1 MSVFEQLDERAK
13 VLLKSLLDAA
23 TEKALLAYSKIIV
36 DAQLGVSNTPY
47 SSQSVQPKAMPYLE
61 PPVSPD
67 VENASPSTIQS
78 SNAQTNLCVNNA
90 WKNEQSLIKPTPQDS
105 GSEHSKFSVSLNKP
119 EGRKKCCRVCKQ
131 NSMKQ
136 QNSAKNLNKDGNE
149 SDQRH
154 DEAYWIDGNSK
165 GSHELRL
172 KGLKSAVTFNEE
184 PKQKRNSE
192 IECQPSAASSASWA
206 SSSVGSKFV
215 KIGSEFVS
223 GKIDKHRQDSESN
236 SCKEVAN
243 AMKCS
248 ESVMPSSSLQLY
260 GENADSHEANSA
272 AFDHNLSRADNSI
285 RTKMQSI
292 QRDGSVAVGEMNFAK
307 RQNGDGSDAMRETNS
322 AERQNVREIVERIES
337 LNRSQKNYQ
346 TCQYVCGLQVPPSQ
360 DDVGKKSSMH
370 SMKVRQDTPLMNPM
384 ARLEEKSTPSVPS
397 VPLSAGSI
405 VASHKRHLPR
415 QTFIRPTLL
424 DYDDYHK
431 KITPKRSY
439 VDSEEELDETTSSS
453 SNGRSLEMSD
463 EEASSSSNPHSP
475 ELSDATASSSSNPR
489 SLVESYQ
496 TASSSSS
503 SSPHSSYSWTS
514 QQQTTGS
521 GGSSSRGSDED
532 PEDYYDRGDH
542 PPRVKGPSKRYRSPS
557 HKKKATGRL
566 RGLKN
571 KLGLI
576 FHHHHHHHHHHHDD
590 NDGEKAPARSMWKN
604 LHKMLQ
610 KKDMKHHDKAYQKKA
625 VEKFGKSVVS
635 GKKKQKAGHFR
646 ALVKGLM
653 KHSKHSKKSKPSKDG
668 IGRQFGRIQNGHD
681 KKHWWKMFQRHRRGV
696 RLPNRGRV
704 KLGIPRKNKKP
715 RLKTLK

>member
-1 MSVFEQLDERAK
+1 
-13 VLLKSLLDAA
+13 
-23 TEKALLAYSKIIV
+23 
-36 DAQLGVSNTPY
+36 
-47 SSQSVQPKAMPYLE
+47 
-61 PPVSPD
+61 
-67 VENASPSTIQS
+67 
-78 SNAQTNLCVNNA
+78 
-90 WKNEQSLIKPTPQDS
+90 
-105 GSEHSKFSVSLNKP
+105 
-119 EGRKKCCRVCKQ
+119 
-131 NSMKQ
+131 
-136 QNSAKNLNKDGNE
+136 
-149 SDQRH
+149 
-154 DEAYWIDGNSK
+154 
-165 GSHELRL
+165 
-172 KGLKSAVTFNEE
+172 
-184 PKQKRNSE
+184 
-192 IECQPSAASSASWA
+192 
-206 SSSVGSKFV
+206 
-215 KIGSEFVS
+215 
-223 GKIDKHRQDSESN
+223 
-236 SCKEVAN
+236 
-243 AMKCS
+243 
-248 ESVMPSSSLQLY
+248 
-260 GENADSHEANSA
+260 
-272 AFDHNLSRADNSI
+272 
-285 RTKMQSI
+285 MQSI
-292 QRDGSVAVGEMNFAK
+292 QRDGSVAVGEMSFAK
-307 RQNGDGSDAMRETNS
+307 RQNGDGSVAMRETNS

-346 TCQYVCGLQVPPSQ
+346 TCQYVCGSQVPPSQ

-370 SMKVRQDTPLMNPM
+370 R
-384 ARLEEKSTPSVPS
+384 
-397 VPLSAGSI
+397 SI

-463 EEASSSSNPHSP
+463 EEASSSSSPHSP

-489 SLVESYQ
+489 SLMESCQ
-496 TASSSSS
+496 TASSS

-521 GGSSSRGSDED
+521 GGSGSGGSDED

-576 FHHHHHHHHHHHDD
+576 FHHHHHHHHHHHED
-590 NDGEKAPARSMWKN
+590 ND
-604 LHKMLQ
+604 
-610 KKDMKHHDKAYQKKA
+610 
-625 VEKFGKSVVS
+625 VS
-635 GKKKQKAGHFR
+635 SKKKQKAGHFR

-668 IGRQFGRIQNGHD
+668 IGRQLGRIQNGHD
-681 KKHWWKMFQRHRRGV
+681 NKHWWKMFQRHRRGV

>member
-1 MSVFEQLDERAK
+1 
-13 VLLKSLLDAA
+13 
-23 TEKALLAYSKIIV
+23 
-36 DAQLGVSNTPY
+36 
-47 SSQSVQPKAMPYLE
+47 
-61 PPVSPD
+61 
-67 VENASPSTIQS
+67 
-78 SNAQTNLCVNNA
+78 
-90 WKNEQSLIKPTPQDS
+90 
-105 GSEHSKFSVSLNKP
+105 
-119 EGRKKCCRVCKQ
+119 
-131 NSMKQ
+131 MKQ

-149 SDQRH
+149 SDQRR

-165 GSHELRL
+165 GSHELRW
-172 KGLKSAVTFNEE
+172 KGLKSAVTFCEE

-192 IECQPSAASSASWA
+192 IECQPSVA
-206 SSSVGSKFV
+206 SSVGSKFV

-223 GKIDKHRQDSESN
+223 GKIDMHREDSESN
-236 SCKEVAN
+236 SFQEVAN
-243 AMKCS
+243 AMKYS

-260 GENADSHEANSA
+260 GKNADSLEANNA
-272 AFDHNLSRADNSI
+272 AFDHNLSMADNSI
-285 RTKMQSI
+285 RTKMQSV
-292 QRDGSVAVGEMNFAK
+292 QRDGSVAVGEMSFAK
-307 RQNGDGSDAMRETNS
+307 RQNGDGSVAMRETNC

-346 TCQYVCGLQVPPSQ
+346 TCQYVCGSQVPPSQ

-370 SMKVRQDTPLMNPM
+370 SMKVRQDTPLRNPV
-384 ARLEEKSTPSVPS
+384 ARLEEKSTPSLPS
-397 VPLSAGSI
+397 IPLSAGSI

-424 DYDDYHK
+424 NYDDYHK

-453 SNGRSLEMSD
+453 SNSRSLEMSD
-463 EEASSSSNPHSP
+463 EAASSSSSPHSP

-489 SLVESYQ
+489 SVTESCQ
-496 TASSSSS
+496 TASSS

-521 GGSSSRGSDED
+521 GGSGSAGGSDED

-590 NDGEKAPARSMWKN
+590 NDGEKPPARSMWKN

-610 KKDMKHHDKAYQKKA
+610 KKDLKHHDKAYQKN
-625 VEKFGKSVVS
+625 SS
-635 GKKKQKAGHFR
+635 
-646 ALVKGLM
+646 
-653 KHSKHSKKSKPSKDG
+653 
-668 IGRQFGRIQNGHD
+668 
-681 KKHWWKMFQRHRRGV
+681 
-696 RLPNRGRV
+696 
-704 KLGIPRKNKKP
+704 
-715 RLKTLK
+715 

>member
-1 MSVFEQLDERAK
+1 MNFRIIFRNQSGQTVNVNRMELEDAHSDLCSLRKLYGLLQGSPDGVQMAGFLDERAK

-119 EGRKKCCRVCKQ
+119 EAI
-131 NSMKQ
+131 
-136 QNSAKNLNKDGNE
+136 SATMRLIGFDG
-149 SDQRH
+149 
-154 DEAYWIDGNSK
+154 YSK

-172 KGLKSAVTFNEE
+172 KGLKSAVTFCEE
-184 PKQKRNSE
+184 PKQRRNSE

-223 GKIDKHRQDSESN
+223 GKIDKHREDSESN
-236 SCKEVAN
+236 SFKEVAN
-243 AMKCS
+243 AMKYS

-260 GENADSHEANSA
+260 GENADSHEANNA
-272 AFDHNLSRADNSI
+272 AFDHNLSMADNSI
-285 RTKMQSI
+285 GTKMQSV
-292 QRDGSVAVGEMNFAK
+292 QKDGSVAVGEMSIAK
-307 RQNGDGSDAMRETNS
+307 RQNGDGSVAMRETNS

-346 TCQYVCGLQVPPSQ
+346 TW
-360 DDVGKKSSMH
+360 
-370 SMKVRQDTPLMNPM
+370 
-384 ARLEEKSTPSVPS
+384 
-397 VPLSAGSI
+397 SI
-405 VASHKRHLPR
+405 VASPKRHLPR

-439 VDSEEELDETTSSS
+439 VDSEEELDGTTSSS

-463 EEASSSSNPHSP
+463 EAASSSSSPHSP

-489 SLVESYQ
+489 SLIESCQ
-496 TASSSSS
+496 TASSS

-542 PPRVKGPSKRYRSPS
+542 PPRVKGPGKRYRSPS

-604 LHKMLQ
+604 LQKMLQ
-610 KKDMKHHDKAYQKKA
+610 KKDLKHHDKAYQKEA

-635 GKKKQKAGHFR
+635 SKKKQKAGHFR

-668 IGRQFGRIQNGHD
+668 IGRQLGRIQNGHD
-681 KKHWWKMFQRHRRGV
+681 NKHWWKMFQRHRRGV

>member
-1 MSVFEQLDERAK
+1 MSLLPFLLSLILHLDERAK

-184 PKQKRNSE
+184 SKQKRNSE
-192 IECQPSAASSASWA
+192 IECQPSVAST
-206 SSSVGSKFV
+206 VGSKFV

-223 GKIDKHRQDSESN
+223 GKIDKHREDSESN
-236 SCKEVAN
+236 SFQEVAN
-243 AMKCS
+243 AMKYS

-260 GENADSHEANSA
+260 GENADSLEANNA
-272 AFDHNLSRADNSI
+272 AFDHNLSMADNSTG
-285 RTKMQSI
+285 TKMQSV
-292 QRDGSVAVGEMNFAK
+292 QKDGSVAVGEMSFAK
-307 RQNGDGSDAMRETNS
+307 RQNGDGSVAMRETNC
-322 AERQNVREIVERIES
+322 AERQNVKEIVERIES

-346 TCQYVCGLQVPPSQ
+346 TCQYVCGSQVPPSQ

-370 SMKVRQDTPLMNPM
+370 SMKVRQDTPLRNPV

-397 VPLSAGSI
+397 IPLSAGSI

-463 EEASSSSNPHSP
+463 EEASSSSNPHSQ

-590 NDGEKAPARSMWKN
+590 NDDAP
-604 LHKMLQ
+604 
-610 KKDMKHHDKAYQKKA
+610 KKDMKHHDKACQKKA

-653 KHSKHSKKSKPSKDG
+653 KHSKHSKKSKPSEDG

>member
-1 MSVFEQLDERAK
+1 MLRLQTVNVNRMELEDAHSDLCSLRKLYGLLQGSPDGVQMAGFLDERAK

-119 EGRKKCCRVCKQ
+119 E
-131 NSMKQ
+131 
-136 QNSAKNLNKDGNE
+136 DGNE

-165 GSHELRL
+165 VSHELRL

-184 PKQKRNSE
+184 SKQKRNSE
-192 IECQPSAASSASWA
+192 IECQPSVAST
-206 SSSVGSKFV
+206 VGSKFV

-223 GKIDKHRQDSESN
+223 GKIDKHREDSESN
-236 SCKEVAN
+236 SFQEVAN
-243 AMKCS
+243 AMKYS

-260 GENADSHEANSA
+260 GENADSLEANNA
-272 AFDHNLSRADNSI
+272 AFDHNLSMADNSTG
-285 RTKMQSI
+285 TKMQSV
-292 QRDGSVAVGEMNFAK
+292 QKDGSVAVGEMSFAK
-307 RQNGDGSDAMRETNS
+307 RQNGDGSVAMRETNC
-322 AERQNVREIVERIES
+322 AERQNVKEIVERIEFP
-337 LNRSQKNYQ
+337 R
-346 TCQYVCGLQVPPSQ
+346 VRMMWA
-360 DDVGKKSSMH
+360 KKSSMH
-370 SMKVRQDTPLMNPM
+370 SMKVRQDTPLGNPV

-397 VPLSAGSI
+397 IPLSAGSI

-463 EEASSSSNPHSP
+463 EEASSSSNPHSQ

-590 NDGEKAPARSMWKN
+590 ND
-604 LHKMLQ
+604 
-610 KKDMKHHDKAYQKKA
+610 

-635 GKKKQKAGHFR
+635 GKKQQKAGHFR